1 MLATDTQ
8 EAVVYYV
15 RHLFDN
21 FINQTSVSQ
30 FSISSVECLGNP
42 FSKLH
47 MYILH
52 THVVVMLNQVDN
64 T

>member
-1 MLATDTQ
+1 
-8 EAVVYYV
+8 
-15 RHLFDN
+15 
-21 FINQTSVSQ
+21 
-30 FSISSVECLGNP
+30 
-42 FSKLH
+42 